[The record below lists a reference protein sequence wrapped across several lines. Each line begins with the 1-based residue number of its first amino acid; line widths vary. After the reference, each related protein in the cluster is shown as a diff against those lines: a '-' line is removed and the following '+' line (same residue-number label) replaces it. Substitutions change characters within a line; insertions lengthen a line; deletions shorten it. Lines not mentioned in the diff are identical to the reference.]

1 MARKNSPSVFEISN
15 RATIST
21 SYDSSST
28 VANELSNHLNM
39 STTNA
44 HQIINIS
51 GLQTVLDGKQDIAS
65 GYTGNID
72 IVTGVNFTSQTVT
85 KVEIKIV
92 NGVITSID

>member
-21 SYDSSST
+21 SSDSSST
-28 VANELSNHLNM
+28 VANKLSNHLNM

-51 GLQTVLDGKQDIAS
+51 GLQTVLDGKQDATS
-65 GYTGNID
+65 GYTGNISV
-72 IVTGVNFTSQTVT
+72 VTGVNFTAQAVIT
-85 KVEIKIV
+85 VEIKIV

>member
-21 SYDSSST
+21 SSDSSST
-28 VANELSNHLNM
+28 VANKLSNHLNM

-65 GYTGNID
+65 GYTGNISV
-72 IVTGVNFTSQTVT
+72 VTGVNFTSQTVT
-85 KVEIKIV
+85 KVTINV
-92 NGVITSID
+92 SNGIITSIN